1 MRTRL
6 IGGALGAA
14 ILQSRIFIIIFMG
27 GNVMANEAMMGTGQ
41 QGAFKAS
48 AMTNPVI
55 KKLGKVTE
63 QATDGRVA
71 TYGGIGAKTIFFLIL
86 TGVGIGAFFILHS
99 MFGGGDGIPIT
110 IGDGTEVTIAFKE
123 MPIILAA
130 VLLTVITPLIAWLI
144 RPAIPLFGSLY
155 SLSQGYVIAF
165 MAFVYNGQYDMY
177 MWLALL
183 ITMAIVLV
191 MLFLYM
197 KRIIRVTAKF
207 NAVIRVLFFT
217 TVLSGLGAFVLSF
230 IPATK
235 GLITALSGNPIL
247 SIGGSILFI
256 IVAALFL
263 LSDFDAVEKTV
274 EHQLPKKY
282 EWAAAY
288 GLVFTVI
295 WLYFKVLNLLMQI
308 NSKR

>member
-1 MRTRL
+1 
-6 IGGALGAA
+6 
-14 ILQSRIFIIIFMG
+14 
-27 GNVMANEAMMGTGQ
+27 MANEAAMGTSG

-55 KKLGKVTE
+55 RKLGKVTE

-71 TYGGIGAKTIFFLIL
+71 TYGGIGAKTIFFLLL
-86 TGVGIGAFFILHS
+86 TVVGVGAFFLIHN
-99 MFGGGDGIPIT
+99 MYAGGTDGFSFA
-110 IGDGTEVTIAFKE
+110 IGDGTDVTIAFRE
-123 MPIILAA
+123 VPFIIAA
-130 VLLTVITPLIAWLI
+130 VLLTIITPLIAWLI
-144 RPAIPLFGSLY
+144 RPAIPVFGSLY

-217 TVLSGLGAFVLSF
+217 TVLSGLGAFVMSL
-230 IPATK
+230 IPATR
-235 GLITALSGNPIL
+235 GIITALAGNPII
-247 SIGGSILFI
+247 SIGGSIVFI

-295 WLYFKVLNLLMQI
+295 WLYFKVLNLLMQL

>member
-1 MRTRL
+1 
-6 IGGALGAA
+6 
-14 ILQSRIFIIIFMG
+14 
-27 GNVMANEAMMGTGQ
+27 MANGAMATTGQ

-63 QATDGRVA
+63 QAADGRVA

-86 TGVGIGAFFILHS
+86 TGVGVGIFFLMHS
-99 MFGGGDGIPIT
+99 MYGGGDGIPIK
-110 IGDGTEVTIAFKE
+110 IGDGTDVTIAFRE
-123 MPIILAA
+123 MPFILAA
-130 VLLTVITPLIAWLI
+130 GIFTLITPMIAWLI
-144 RPAIPLFGSLY
+144 RPAIPVFGSLY
-155 SLSQGYVIAF
+155 SLSQGFMIAF
-165 MAFVYNGQYDMY
+165 MAFIYNGQYDMY

-183 ITMAIVLV
+183 ITIAIVLV

-197 KRIIRVTAKF
+197 KRIIKVTAKF
-207 NAVIRVLFFT
+207 NSVIRILFFT
-217 TVLSGLGAFVLSF
+217 TVLSGLGAFIMSF

-235 GLITALSGNPIL
+235 GLITALSANPVL
-247 SIGGSILFI
+247 SIGGSIVFI
-256 IVAALFL
+256 IIAALFL

-295 WLYFKVLNLLMQI
+295 WLYFKVLNLLMKLKG
-308 NSKR
+308 ND